1 MSQERGPLEP
11 ADDGRG
17 QQEELAGGVPAPPGG
32 GGAPGGGGLAGPPL
46 GRLAAAGRGGPGAR
60 PLSGSGSGSV
70 ADVMAHWDWA
80 STSVGP
86 VERWP
91 ATLRTMVQVV
101 LASRFPMWIGWGPEL
116 TFFYNDAYRR
126 DTLGVKHPWALGR
139 PTREV
144 WAEIWPDLEPRVAA
158 VMESGSATWD
168 QALLLYLQRSGYREE
183 TYHTFS
189 YSPLPGPDGAPEG
202 LLCVVTEETGRVI
215 GERRMTTLR
224 QLASELS
231 GTRTEAGVFAA
242 VRSRLAQNGRDLP
255 FTLVYAYDPD
265 GRASLVS
272 STGFRLPHP
281 AAPEEIGA
289 GALEAPWPAA
299 ALRSEPRLMVVE
311 DLHRRFAELPSGACE
326 EPPSAAAVVPLDGRG
341 EGPSGFLVAGINP
354 YRAFDSQYEGFLE
367 LLAGQVAAGLASA
380 RAYDA
385 ERRRAESLA
394 ELDRAKT
401 EFFSNVSHEFRTP
414 LTLILGPAEDSLNDD
429 VEPLPAAQAARL
441 ELVRRNARRL
451 RRLVN
456 DMLDFARIEGGRLQ
470 AETVPTDLAA
480 LTRDVVGSFAPAI
493 EQAGLGLEVDCRPLP
508 RPVVVDPDM
517 WEKIVL
523 NLLSNALKFTLE
535 GTIRVSLT
543 DGGDHVCLSVSDTGV
558 GVPADQLALL
568 FKRFH
573 RAPRSAARSHE
584 GTGIGLALVHE
595 LARLHGGTAG
605 AQSTEGNGSNFWVR
619 LPYGERPTGT
629 AVPQRDSA
637 RQAYLDEALQWS
649 PATEVAPEDFASA
662 RQAEATILVVD
673 DNPDMRA
680 HLRRLMSPYWRVLV
694 ASDGE
699 SALAQARA
707 QRPDL
712 VLTDVMMPG
721 LDGFGLLKA
730 LRADRETAT
739 VPVIFL
745 SARAGEEAAVE
756 GLEAGADDYLV
767 KPFSAIE
774 LLARVRSNLELTRL
788 RSRDAAWRAALVESL
803 SEGVAVMGPSGTVS
817 EVNAA
822 FGQVLGYGSEG
833 LPYEMPYP
841 WFPDPVSEPEDHARM
856 MAVMGTAMRHGR
868 CGGVVPA
875 RHRDGRRIHL
885 EVSVVS
891 VDDED
896 ERRFVMA
903 VRDVTAELLAA
914 EREAALARFGMR
926 LAEAGDVRQVQEVG
940 LDELGRL
947 FGADAHLEWRVAVP
961 GAGSSLSVGAWEAQG
976 TGGEAMDAAQGTGRV
991 ILVPSGEAVFGPD
1004 EQLYTGMAA
1013 PLEPAAHDGAVW
1025 LAFPAPRRVSLDDRA
1040 LFGVLSGY
1048 LGQALRRAQLFD
1060 DSKAVA
1066 TALQRSILG
1075 PQETPPGV
1083 AVHYAPAVRPLEVG
1097 GDWYDAIELSDGRLG
1112 IVVGDCVGRG
1122 LQAATVM
1129 GQLRSACRALLLQMP
1144 SPAQVVSA
1152 LDTFAERVPGAACT
1166 TVFCGV
1172 LDPRDNSLRFC
1183 SAGHLPAVLVTFDG
1197 QAKLLSQNQSLPL
1210 GVLPGTPRCDATEE
1224 VAPGALLVVYTD
1236 GLVERRGETID
1247 VGMGRLV
1254 DAVAEARALTP
1265 QALTLHLT
1273 RLLVPDEAQKDDVAL
1288 VAYRQPGQVT
1298 TVRFEATVK
1307 AVPRELTGLRRQLSS
1322 WLHQHG
1328 VDRQSAAEVL
1338 VACGEACSNAVEH
1351 AYPAG
1356 APGQLVLE
1364 GEIEPGRVRLRVSDT
1379 GRWRVPGPRGQD
1391 RGRGM
1396 QIMRG
1401 LMSRAEVVGTGDG
1414 TTVDLVK
1421 ELSVD

>member
-1 MSQERGPLEP
+1 MSQDRGPLEP
-11 ADDGRG
+11 ANDALGPHYAY
-17 QQEELAGGVPAPPGG
+17 AGPAPAPARPGEGAGATLG
-32 GGAPGGGGLAGPPL
+32 GP
-46 GRLAAAGRGGPGAR
+46 AAGAEGGQGTSR
-60 PLSGSGSGSV
+60 PSAGSGSV
-70 ADVMAHWDWA
+70 AEVMAGWDWA
-80 STSVGP
+80 STPVGP
-86 VERWP
+86 AQGWP

-101 LASRFPMWIGWGPEL
+101 LASRFPMWMGWGPEL

-139 PTREV
+139 PAREV

-189 YSPLPGPDGAPEG
+189 YSPVPGPDGAPEG

-231 GTRTEAGVFAA
+231 GTRTEAEVFAA
-242 VRSRLAQNGRDLP
+242 VRSRLSQNRRDLP
-255 FTLVYAYDPD
+255 FTLVYAYDAE

-272 STGFRLPHP
+272 STGLQLPHP
-281 AAPEEIGA
+281 AAPEQIGP
-289 GALEAPWPAA
+289 GATEAAWPAGVM
-299 ALRSEPRLMVVE
+299 RSEPRLLVVD
-311 DLHRRFAELPSGACE
+311 DLRRRFGQLPAGACD
-326 EPPSAAAVVPLDGRG
+326 EPPSAAAVVPLAGRG
-341 EGPSGFLVAGINP
+341 EGPSGFLVAGLNP

-414 LTLILGPAEDSLNDD
+414 LTLILGPVEDSLNDNVD
-429 VEPLPAAQAARL
+429 PLPSAQVARL
-441 ELVRRNARRL
+441 EVVRRNARRL

-470 AETVPTDLAA
+470 AETVPTDLDA
-480 LTRDVVGSFAPAI
+480 LTRDVVASFAPAI
-493 EQAGLGLEVDCRPLP
+493 EQADLGLEVECAALP

-558 GVPADQLALL
+558 GVPANQLPLL
-568 FKRFH
+568 FQRFH
-573 RAPRSAARSHE
+573 RAPLSAARSHE

-605 AQSTEGNGSNFWVR
+605 VQSTEGEGSNFWVR
-619 LPYGERPTGT
+619 LPYGERGTGT

-637 RQAYLDEALQWS
+637 RQAYLDEALQWG

-662 RQAEATILVVD
+662 RTAEATVLVVD

-680 HLRRLMSPYWRVLV
+680 HLARLMSPYWRVVL
-694 ASDGE
+694 AKDGE
-699 SALAQARA
+699 HALALARV

-721 LDGFGLLKA
+721 LDGFGLLEA

-767 KPFSAIE
+767 KPFSAVE
-774 LLARVRSNLELTRL
+774 LLARVRSNLELARL
-788 RSRDAAWRAALVESL
+788 RNRDAAWRAALVESL
-803 SEGVAVMGPSGTVS
+803 SEGVAVMGPSGTVT

-822 FGQVLGYGSEG
+822 FSQVLGYGSDG

-841 WFPDPVSEPEDHARM
+841 WFPDPVCEPEDHARM
-856 MAVMGTAMRHGR
+856 LAVMGTALRHGR

-903 VRDVTAELLAA
+903 VRDVTADLLAT

-947 FGADAHLEWRVAVP
+947 FGADAHLEWHAAVP
-961 GAGSSLSVGAWEAQG
+961 GAGPSAAVGAGESQR
-976 TGGEAMDAAQGTGRV
+976 TGAEAMDAARETGRV
-991 ILVPSGEAVFGPD
+991 VLIPGAEAVFGPD
-1004 EQLYTGMAA
+1004 EQWYTGMAA

-1025 LAFPAPRRVSLDDRA
+1025 LSFATLRRVSLEDRA
-1040 LFGVLSGY
+1040 LFGLLSGY
-1048 LGQALRRAQLFD
+1048 LGQAMRRAQLFD

-1075 PQETPPGV
+1075 PQETPAAV

-1097 GDWYDAIELSDGRLG
+1097 GDWYDVVELPDGRLG
-1112 IVVGDCVGRG
+1112 LVVGDCVGRG

-1129 GQLRSACRALLLQMP
+1129 GQLRSACRALLLQMS
-1144 SPAQVVSA
+1144 SPAQVLSA

-1172 LDPRDNSLRFC
+1172 LDPRDDSLRFC
-1183 SAGHLPAVLVTFDG
+1183 SAGHLPAALVSFDG
-1197 QAKLLSQNQSLPL
+1197 AAKLLNHNQSLPL
-1210 GVLPGTPRCDATEE
+1210 GVLPGTQRSEAAEQ

-1247 VGMGRLV
+1247 VGIGRLV
-1254 DAVAEARALTP
+1254 DAVREARALTP
-1265 QALTLHLT
+1265 RALTLYLT
-1273 RLLVPDEAQKDDVAL
+1273 RLLVPDDAQKDDVAL
-1288 VAYRQPGQVT
+1288 VVYRQPGEVAAARFAVT
-1298 TVRFEATVK
+1298 VE
-1307 AVPRELTGLRRQLSS
+1307 AVPRELAGLRRQLCA

-1328 VDRQSAAEVL
+1328 VDGQSATELL

-1356 APGQLVLE
+1356 APGQLVVE

-1379 GRWRVPGPRGQD
+1379 GRWRVPAQRGED
-1391 RGRGM
+1391 RGRGL

-1401 LMSRAEVVGTGDG
+1401 LTSRAEVVGTGDG

-1421 ELSVD
+1421 ELLVD